1 VNIDDRIERRLGY
14 DAGAG
19 VLITLDAVSPVSH
32 LDSPIG
38 RGPALERLLDVFN
51 PALTGHLPP
60 STYVFGPKGSGK
72 SAVVS
77 ALFARLA
84 TYSGPP
90 QAIQTTTR
98 AVEPTLPGFVY
109 VDARRA
115 ATRFRLYHD
124 TLAAL
129 TEESVPDHGVG
140 TDDLAASL
148 REAVDSG
155 SAVVVAVDHTNEPE
169 TPAPATVVEWL
180 TDVSGRIVPVCLGRD
195 QPDRLEW
202 EPDASVA
209 FTRYR
214 RHVLVELLTSRCSTG
229 LGRDAI
235 SHDQIREVAEW
246 ASGDAHD
253 ALAAIAGAAIT
264 ATRSGAPT
272 VRPAHL
278 DAGIEAVPK
287 PCAALGR
294 VLALSSSRQRLLY
307 ELVSLPDADRSSVS
321 AATEAIASTDHVDLS
336 VSTVRRMLY
345 ELADA
350 ELLERVTVERSD
362 GKGRPPSRLVPRF
375 PTLVFRELFS
385 RPTHGL

>member
-1 VNIDDRIERRLGY
+1 MNIDDRIERRLGY

-51 PALTGHLPP
+51 PALSGQLPP

-98 AVEPTLPGFVY
+98 AVETTLPGFVY

-115 ATRFRLYHD
+115 GTRFRLYHD
-124 TLAAL
+124 TLAAV
-129 TEESVPDHGVG
+129 TDESVPDHGVG

-148 REAVDSG
+148 RAAVDDG
-155 SAVVVAVDHTNEPE
+155 TAVVVAVDHTNESE
-169 TPAPATVVEWL
+169 TPPPATVVEWL

-195 QPDRLEW
+195 QPDALAW

-264 ATRSGAPT
+264 ATRSGASTIGPT
-272 VRPAHL
+272 HI
-278 DAGIEAVPK
+278 DAGIQGVPK

-294 VLALSSSRQRLLY
+294 VLGLSASRQRLLY
-307 ELVSLPDADRSSVS
+307 ELVSLPESDRSSVS
-321 AATEAIASTDHVDLS
+321 TATEAIASTDHVDLS

-375 PTLVFRELFS
+375 PTVVFREVFA
-385 RPTHGL
+385 RPTSEP

>member
-1 VNIDDRIERRLGY
+1 MNIDDRIERRLGY

-19 VLITLDAVSPVSH
+19 VLITLDAVSPVAH

-51 PALTGHLPP
+51 PALSGQLPP

-115 ATRFRLYHD
+115 GTRFRLYHD
-124 TLAAL
+124 TLAAV
-129 TEESVPDHGVG
+129 TDESVPDHGVG

-148 REAVDSG
+148 RSAVDDG
-155 SAVVVAVDHTNEPE
+155 TAVVVAVDHTNEPE

-195 QPDRLEW
+195 QPDALAW
-202 EPDASVA
+202 DPDASVA

-235 SHDQIREVAEW
+235 STIRSVKSQSGRQATHTTHSRRSRARPSRRRGAGRRLSDRPTSTR
-246 ASGDAHD
+246 AS
-253 ALAAIAGAAIT
+253 
-264 ATRSGAPT
+264 RESPS
-272 VRPAHL
+272 
-278 DAGIEAVPK
+278 
-287 PCAALGR
+287 R
-294 VLALSSSRQRLLY
+294 VLHSAESSVSLRAGSGCSTSSSRC
-307 ELVSLPDADRSSVS
+307 RSRT
-321 AATEAIASTDHVDLS
+321 A
-336 VSTVRRMLY
+336 
-345 ELADA
+345 
-350 ELLERVTVERSD
+350 
-362 GKGRPPSRLVPRF
+362 PR
-375 PTLVFRELFS
+375 
-385 RPTHGL
+385 